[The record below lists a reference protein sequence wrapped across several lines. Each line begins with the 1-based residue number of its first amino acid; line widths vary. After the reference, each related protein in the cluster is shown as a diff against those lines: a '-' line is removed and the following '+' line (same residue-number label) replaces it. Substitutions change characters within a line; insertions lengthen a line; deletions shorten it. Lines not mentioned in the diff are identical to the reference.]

1 MLRKLCQTRNGKCSW
16 VYNIKVDAALC
27 QPDRAIKHQRTQ
39 TDERKVGKENWAE
52 APESIPSFKS
62 SALRFK
68 TTQRKG
74 LKRFPLAEI
83 NILPALICPVGAMEL
98 YVGKQRECIS

>member
-1 MLRKLCQTRNGKCSW
+1 MESAVGFIISRWMLLCANLIEPLSIREHK
-16 VYNIKVDAALC
+16 
-27 QPDRAIKHQRTQ
+27 Q

-62 SALRFK
+62 SSLRFK

-98 YVGKQRECIS
+98 YVGKQRECRS

>member
-1 MLRKLCQTRNGKCSW
+1 MESAVGFIISRWTLLYASLIEPLSIRKHKQ
-16 VYNIKVDAALC
+16 A
-27 QPDRAIKHQRTQ
+27 
-39 TDERKVGKENWAE
+39 DERKVGKENWAE

-98 YVGKQRECIS
+98 YVGKQRECRS